1 MLSTAEAA
9 RQLGVSPRRVRFL
22 VEAGELSAERV
33 GRAWAVDEA
42 SVQARIEAPKLKGR
56 PKEADRDAFALGS
69 YILMSRNHEVARF
82 EFNRKRERVM
92 SLEPLGGAA
101 WAPMGACSRPGKI
114 HPDYLQQWMANRAI
128 PAARPRAGAL
138 LADLGLSTM
147 SELVLSSLGLSLS
160 DQYWFKPIDKATGK
174 PLDLDWHEVNYFENG
189 FDDVSGEALVSSTP
203 PVGSTDRSPS
213 NTTNGVL
220 EKRWVMRDG
229 TPWLMKGST
238 PGLGREP
245 YSELLA
251 TRLFERLLDSDEF
264 VPYELAIENGKPYS
278 LCPDMLDETQELI
291 PAADIVQL
299 HRLHPAGLYESY
311 VRTVSDMAGRDLR
324 QSVDKMVVCDY
335 LMANDDRHSFNFGVV
350 RDVESLRVLGC
361 APLYD
366 SGCAFF
372 ARATLAQMRA
382 PRFFYD
388 AHPFRESPLGQL
400 ALVEDYRW
408 LDADRLDGFVD
419 EVGDV
424 LSRNEEL
431 TDEFVEL
438 AMHHI
443 QRNIDRV
450 VDFSL
455 EMGK

>member
-9 RQLGVSPRRVRFL
+9 HQLGISPRRVRFL
-22 VEAGELSAERV
+22 VESGELSAERV
-33 GRAWAVDEA
+33 GRTWAIDEA
-42 SVQARIEAPKLKGR
+42 SVQARAQAPKLKGR
-56 PKEADRDAFALGS
+56 PREAARDAFALDS
-69 YILMSRNHEVARF
+69 YVLMNRNHEVARF
-82 EFNRKRERVM
+82 EFNRKRERVV
-92 SLEPLGGAA
+92 SLEPLDGAA
-101 WAPMGACSRPGKI
+101 WAPMGACSKPGKV

-128 PAARPRAGAL
+128 PSARPRVEAL

-160 DQYWFKPIDKATGK
+160 DQYWFKPIDASASK
-174 PLDLDWHEVNYFENG
+174 PVDLDWHDVNYFENG
-189 FDDVSGEALVSSTP
+189 FDDVSGEALVSSMAP
-203 PVGSTDRSPS
+203 IGSADRSPS

-220 EKRWVMRDG
+220 EKRWIMQNG
-229 TPWLMKGST
+229 TPCLMKGST

-251 TRLFERLLDSDEF
+251 TKLFERLLEPGEF
-264 VPYELAIENGKPYS
+264 VAYELHFENGKPYS

-291 PAADIVQL
+291 PAADVIQC

-311 VRTVSDMAGRDLR
+311 VRTINDLAERDLR
-324 QSVDKMVVCDY
+324 QSVDKMIVCDY
-335 LMANDDRHSFNFGVV
+335 LMANDDRHLFNFGLI
-350 RDVESLRVLGC
+350 RDAESLQVLGC

-382 PRFFYD
+382 PRFFYES
-388 AHPFRESPLGQL
+388 HPFRESPLAQL

-408 LDADRLDGFVD
+408 FDPDRLDGFVD
-419 EVGDV
+419 EVGEI
-424 LSRNEEL
+424 LSRNEDL

-438 AMHHI
+438 AMRHI
-443 QRNIDRV
+443 QRTIDRV
-450 VDFSL
+450 TDFAC
-455 EMGK
+455 EMGR